1 MIYFIKSLNF
11 NPYLGIIIFKT
22 KLTHGKPLCTWLLNF
37 PPSTYSGDSISIP
50 MFIEAKTRKKCEGER
65 NTETETSFMSFYVPF
80 SLRLLV
86 PLERSDIIQAPCD
99 TKSCSCMEWRQTI
112 IWTYPIPVSISP
124 ECIVNAPFMKS
135 ISYLFHVKWPLS
147 PKTLTWHEKM

>member
-1 MIYFIKSLNF
+1 MNAQLSQDRFQHSNGKWLFKMNSVIAHSLYVTLLSKVKNG
-11 NPYLGIIIFKT
+11 PRIIMPTACDTLKGHWT
-22 KLTHGKPLCTWLLNF
+22 VLVRWT
-37 PPSTYSGDSISIP
+37 
-50 MFIEAKTRKKCEGER
+50 
-65 NTETETSFMSFYVPF
+65 
-80 SLRLLV
+80 LRLKMVSEVTDIVVWGQVV

-147 PKTLTWHEKM
+147 LKTLTWHEKI

>member
-1 MIYFIKSLNF
+1 MKYITSSTGMSDLKHNGTQKKTSFFGLSFSCSFSRCGSFLFRVCSKDNF
-11 NPYLGIIIFKT
+11 SAWFKT
-22 KLTHGKPLCTWLLNF
+22 V
-37 PPSTYSGDSISIP
+37 
-50 MFIEAKTRKKCEGER
+50 
-65 NTETETSFMSFYVPF
+65 SFLVFHVVWGF
-80 SLRLLV
+80 QVV

-147 PKTLTWHEKM
+147 LKTLTWHEKM